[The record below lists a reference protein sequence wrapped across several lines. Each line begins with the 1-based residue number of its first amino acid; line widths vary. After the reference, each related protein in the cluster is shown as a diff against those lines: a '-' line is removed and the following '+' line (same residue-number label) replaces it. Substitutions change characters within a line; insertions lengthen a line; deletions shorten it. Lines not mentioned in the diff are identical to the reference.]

1 MKIKWLK
8 TLLKNEIIILT
19 INSSA
24 ALDIISDMKFDVV
37 IIDEQEA

>member
-8 TLLKNEIIILT
+8 TLLKKEIIILT